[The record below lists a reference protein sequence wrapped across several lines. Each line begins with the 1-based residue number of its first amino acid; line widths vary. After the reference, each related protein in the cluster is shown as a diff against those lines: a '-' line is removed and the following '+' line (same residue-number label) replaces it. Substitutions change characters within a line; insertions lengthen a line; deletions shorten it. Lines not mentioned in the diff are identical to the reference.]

1 LQIHGRAKKEISLKK
16 LSSRILL
23 SAILA
28 ICFVVV
34 PSRVVAQDAKPPHW
48 SYEGATDPSHWGSL
62 GSAYAVCST
71 GHLQS
76 PIDIKG
82 AKKTDLPALKMNYN
96 SVPLNIIDNGHSVQ
110 INYPGGS
117 TLTVGDKS
125 YTLKQFHFHHP
136 AEEEIDGKKYDLV
149 AHLVHADSDG
159 HLAVVA
165 VLFKK
170 GAANSLL
177 DTLWKNVPSEKEKAT
192 DASSVSVS
200 AKDLLPANLG
210 YYTFQGSLTSP
221 PCSEGVTWYVLKS
234 HETLSGDQLAAFAK
248 LYPHNARPIQPA
260 SGREILETK

>member
-1 LQIHGRAKKEISLKK
+1 MKK

-28 ICFVVV
+28 ICFAFVTF
-34 PSRVVAQDAKPPHW
+34 RAVAQDAKPPHW
-48 SYEGATDPSHWGSL
+48 SYQGATDPVHWGSL

-76 PIDIKG
+76 PIDIKD
-82 AKKTDLPALKMNYN
+82 AKKTDLPSLKMNYS

-110 INYPGGS
+110 INYPEGS
-117 TLTVGDKS
+117 TLTVGDKI

-136 AEEEIDGKKYDLV
+136 AEEQIDGKKYDLV
-149 AHLVHADSDG
+149 AHLVHADADG
-159 HLAVVA
+159 HLAVIA

-177 DTLWKNVPSEKEKAT
+177 DTLWKSVPSEKEKAT
-192 DASSVSVS
+192 DVSSVTVN
-200 AKDLLPANLG
+200 AKDLLPTNLG

-234 HETLSGDQLAAFAK
+234 HETLSGAQLATFAK
-248 LYPHNARPIQPA
+248 LYPHNARPLQPA
-260 SGREILETK
+260 NGREILETK

>member
-1 LQIHGRAKKEISLKK
+1 LKK
-16 LSSRILL
+16 LSSRMLF

-28 ICFVVV
+28 ICFALVTF
-34 PSRVVAQDAKPPHW
+34 RAAAQDAKPPHW
-48 SYEGATDPSHWGSL
+48 SYQGQTDPGHWGSL
-62 GSAYAVCST
+62 GSAYAVCSA

-76 PIDIKG
+76 PIDIKD
-82 AKKTDLPALKMNYN
+82 AKKTDLPSLKMNYS

-110 INYPGGS
+110 INYPEGS
-117 TLTVGDKS
+117 TLTVGDKT

-149 AHLVHADSDG
+149 AHLVHADADG
-159 HLAVVA
+159 HLAVIA

-177 DTLWKNVPSEKEKAT
+177 DTLWKSVPSEKEKAT
-192 DASSVSVS
+192 EVSSVTVN
-200 AKDLLPANLG
+200 AKDLLPGNLG
-210 YYTFQGSLTSP
+210 YYTFQGSLTAP

-234 HETLSGDQLAAFAK
+234 HETLSGEQLGTFAK

-260 SGREILETK
+260 NGREILETK